1 MLFWEGHAALDAG
14 SVVSKWPSAMGPS
27 GSALVAEKSLTQ
39 VIHIASGAEVRAK
52 GRPSWLMGVI
62 LNMGWKGAAS
72 CLPVEK
78 VEWGL
83 GRKGHWK
90 GDVGKL
96 PLSLWLFVLCL

>member
-62 LNMGWKGAAS
+62 LTSHLTPELTVLLTKAS
-72 CLPVEK
+72 
-78 VEWGL
+78 G
-83 GRKGHWK
+83 
-90 GDVGKL
+90 
-96 PLSLWLFVLCL
+96 SLLRLDCSPTCFCFFLFP

>member
-1 MLFWEGHAALDAG
+1 
-14 SVVSKWPSAMGPS
+14 
-27 GSALVAEKSLTQ
+27 
-39 VIHIASGAEVRAK
+39 
-52 GRPSWLMGVI
+52 
-62 LNMGWKGAAS
+62 MGWKGAAS